1 MKPNYYDILG
11 VSPAASE
18 EIIHAAYRALMLKG
32 RKHPDLGGD
41 PEEAKVIG
49 EAYAVLKDTE
59 KRSRY
64 DSRLGRPPVWKFW
77 EKPERKPPER
87 RRANRTSTN
96 ATVSFCLNHDTC
108 WNVARV
114 KDYSIIGLRLVSH
127 EAIRKNES
135 IVISCANNASPVV
148 HGKVK
153 WVRMYCP
160 SIFER
165 VYEAGV
171 EFDSPIDDIAQR
183 LSI

>member
-1 MKPNYYDILG
+1 MKTTYYDILG

-18 EIIHAAYRALMLKG
+18 DIIHAAYRALMLKG

-41 PEEAKVIG
+41 PEEAKAIG
-49 EAYAVLKDTE
+49 EAYAVLKDAD

-64 DSRLGRPPVWKFW
+64 DSKLGRPPVWKFW
-77 EKPERKPPER
+77 EKTKPQASER
-87 RRANRTSTN
+87 RRANRHPVN

-108 WNVARV
+108 WSVARV
-114 KDYSIIGLRLVSH
+114 KDFSIIGLRLVSH
-127 EAIRKNES
+127 EPIKKNES
-135 IVISCANNASPVV
+135 IVIACANTATQVV

-165 VYEAGV
+165 VYEAGI
-171 EFDSPIDDIAQR
+171 EFDAPVADIAQR